1 MREKKL
7 DKRKMQGAETK
18 KQLYEIA
25 KRLFT
30 ERNFSDVNVED
41 ITDEADITKGAFYV
55 HFESKDALIAILIA
69 DYVSQADTDYKTFL
83 EMLPDDMHA
92 SEVLLAL
99 TQRIAE
105 ALANTIGCE
114 NMKKVYQMLLA
125 GTVDTEAVKG
135 YTRELYTLFH
145 AVLEKGIRRGE
156 LSSSLPLEE
165 LSRHFVM
172 AIRGV
177 SYEWCV
183 RYPDFDLREQSIA
196 HIRLLIEGIQTQGL
210 KGTVSGDTAHR

>member
-1 MREKKL
+1 MREKKP
-7 DKRKMQGAETK
+7 DKRKVQGAETK
-18 KQLYEIA
+18 KKLYEIA
-25 KRLFT
+25 ERLFT

-41 ITDEADITKGAFYV
+41 ITDEAGITKGAFYV
-55 HFESKDALIAILIA
+55 HFESKDALVAILIA
-69 DYVSQADTDYKTFL
+69 DHAACADSNYKTFV
-83 EMLPDDMHA
+83 ETLPNDMPA

-99 TQRIAE
+99 TQKIADE
-105 ALANTIGCE
+105 LVDTIGCE

-135 YTRELYTLFH
+135 YDRELYMLFYSI
-145 AVLEKGIRRGE
+145 LDKGIQCGE
-156 LSSSLPLEE
+156 FTSSLSLES

-183 RYPDFDLREQSIA
+183 RYPDFDLKEQVTE
-196 HIRLLIEGIQTQGL
+196 HIRLLVEGM
-210 KGTVSGDTAHR
+210 KASCS

>member
-7 DKRKMQGAETK
+7 DKRKAQGVETK
-18 KQLYEIA
+18 KKLYEIA
-25 KRLFT
+25 ERLFT

-41 ITDEADITKGAFYV
+41 ITDEAGITKGAFYV
-55 HFESKDALIAILIA
+55 HYESKDALIAILIA
-69 DYVSQADTDYKTFL
+69 DYAARADSDYKTFL
-83 EMLPDDMHA
+83 ETLPDDMPA

-99 TQRIAE
+99 TQKIAE
-105 ALANTIGCE
+105 TLLNTIGYE
-114 NMKKVYQMLLA
+114 NMKKVYQMLLS

-135 YTRELYTLFH
+135 YSRELYTLFYS
-145 AVLEKGIRRGE
+145 VLEKGMRRGE
-156 LSSSLPLEE
+156 LISTLPLEE

-183 RYPDFDLREQSIA
+183 RYPDFDLREHTMA
-196 HIRLLIEGIQTQGL
+196 HIRLLIEGIQIH
-210 KGTVSGDTAHR
+210 SS

>member
-125 GTVDTEAVKG
+125 GTVDTEAVQG

>member
-1 MREKKL
+1 MREKKP

-18 KQLYEIA
+18 KKLYEIA
-25 KRLFT
+25 EKLFA

-41 ITDEADITKGAFYV
+41 ITDEAGITKGAFYV

-69 DYVSQADTDYKTFL
+69 DYAARADTDYKTFL
-83 EMLPDDMHA
+83 EMLPDDMHV

-99 TQRIAE
+99 TQKIADT
-105 ALANTIGCE
+105 LLNTIGYE

-135 YTRELYTLFH
+135 YSRELYTLFH
-145 AVLEKGIRRGE
+145 GVLEKGIRRRE
-156 LSSSLPLEE
+156 VTSSLPLEA

-183 RYPDFDLREQSIA
+183 RYPNFDLKAQAVEHVQM
-196 HIRLLIEGIQTQGL
+196 LLRGICFHTN
-210 KGTVSGDTAHR
+210 KNT

>member
-18 KQLYEIA
+18 KKLYEIA

-69 DYVSQADTDYKTFL
+69 DYASQADTDYKTFL

-145 AVLEKGIRRGE
+145 TVLEKGIRRGE
-156 LSSSLPLEE
+156 LSSSLPIEE

-177 SYEWCV
+177 SYEWCI

-196 HIRLLIEGIQTQGL
+196 HIRLLIEGIQTQSL
-210 KGTVSGDTAHR
+210 MGTVSGDIAHR